1 MHWADV
7 IARDLIAKT
16 DPNIISTGI
25 TPSGTLHVGT
35 LREAITA
42 EAVRKAVVKAGGNVQ
57 MIYLV
62 DSWDP
67 LRRRYPFLPKSFE
80 DEVGKPLAYI
90 PCPCGEHKNYA
101 QHYIQPFLD
110 SIKELGIHCTVLW
123 THELY
128 EQGKFAEVIDIA
140 IRNKDR
146 VATILNEVSGREVT
160 NDFFPYTPRCES
172 CGRITNAKVDGYE
185 YPYVSYHCTCGH
197 SGKADIRKADG
208 KMPWRIEWAAKWK
221 VFNVTC
227 EPFGK
232 DHAAAGGSYDTG
244 VRLAKEIFGIA
255 PPHPVSYEFVQLKG
269 MGQMH
274 KSTGSPVTGVDA
286 LSITPPQVMNYIVL
300 RVNPERHIDYDSGMG
315 ILDMVD
321 EYDRVEK
328 MFYTGEAEE
337 RDLDLLRGYELSQ
350 PEGPRSKLP
359 LQIPYRHLVSLVQI
373 TDDFEGVM
381 AILRRMDMLDDDV
394 APEDLAIL
402 KQRVD
407 CVVYWL
413 ENFAPNKVKFS
424 VCQTL
429 PDCKISEQEKAF
441 LSQLYDKIC
450 GVKWEGEQIHN
461 AMYECSKASGIGPRG
476 GFQILYRIFCDQKQG
491 PRLGFF
497 LSTLDR
503 DFVLGRIREASE

>member
-1 MHWADV
+1 M
-7 IARDLIAKT
+7 
-16 DPNIISTGI
+16 
-25 TPSGTLHVGT
+25 
-35 LREAITA
+35 
-42 EAVRKAVVKAGGNVQ
+42 
-57 MIYLV
+57 
-62 DSWDP
+62 
-67 LRRRYPFLPKSFE
+67 
-80 DEVGKPLAYI
+80 
-90 PCPCGEHKNYA
+90 
-101 QHYIQPFLD
+101 
-110 SIKELGIHCTVLW
+110 
-123 THELY
+123 
-128 EQGKFAEVIDIA
+128 
-140 IRNKDR
+140 
-146 VATILNEVSGREVT
+146 
-160 NDFFPYTPRCES
+160 
-172 CGRITNAKVDGYE
+172 DGYE

-255 PPHPVSYEFVQLKG
+255 PPYPVSYEFVQLKG

-286 LSITPPQVMNYIVL
+286 LRITPPQVMNYIVL

-407 CVVYWL
+407 CVIYWL

-424 VCQTL
+424 VCQTM
-429 PDCKISEQEKAF
+429 PDCKI
-441 LSQLYDKIC
+441 LSKRRP
-450 GVKWEGEQIHN
+450 
-461 AMYECSKASGIGPRG
+461 S
-476 GFQILYRIFCDQKQG
+476 
-491 PRLGFF
+491 
-497 LSTLDR
+497 
-503 DFVLGRIREASE
+503 

>member
-146 VATILNEVSGREVT
+146 VATILNEVSGRRLPMTSSLILRAVAVAGS
-160 NDFFPYTPRCES
+160 PTPRWMA
-172 CGRITNAKVDGYE
+172 T
-185 YPYVSYHCTCGH
+185 
-197 SGKADIRKADG
+197 
-208 KMPWRIEWAAKWK
+208 
-221 VFNVTC
+221 
-227 EPFGK
+227 
-232 DHAAAGGSYDTG
+232 
-244 VRLAKEIFGIA
+244 
-255 PPHPVSYEFVQLKG
+255 
-269 MGQMH
+269 
-274 KSTGSPVTGVDA
+274 
-286 LSITPPQVMNYIVL
+286 SILM
-300 RVNPERHIDYDSGMG
+300 
-315 ILDMVD
+315 
-321 EYDRVEK
+321 
-328 MFYTGEAEE
+328 
-337 RDLDLLRGYELSQ
+337 
-350 PEGPRSKLP
+350 
-359 LQIPYRHLVSLVQI
+359 
-373 TDDFEGVM
+373 
-381 AILRRMDMLDDDV
+381 
-394 APEDLAIL
+394 
-402 KQRVD
+402 
-407 CVVYWL
+407 
-413 ENFAPNKVKFS
+413 
-424 VCQTL
+424 
-429 PDCKISEQEKAF
+429 
-441 LSQLYDKIC
+441 
-450 GVKWEGEQIHN
+450 
-461 AMYECSKASGIGPRG
+461 
-476 GFQILYRIFCDQKQG
+476 
-491 PRLGFF
+491 
-497 LSTLDR
+497 
-503 DFVLGRIREASE
+503 